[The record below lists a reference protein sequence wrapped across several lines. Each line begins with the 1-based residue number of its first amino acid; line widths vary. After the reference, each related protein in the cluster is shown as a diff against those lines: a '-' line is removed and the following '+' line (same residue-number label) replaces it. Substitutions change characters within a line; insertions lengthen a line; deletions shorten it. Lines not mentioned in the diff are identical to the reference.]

1 MKNILNRKKSYV
13 IFLILYTVSVLTW
26 VFIDDDFIGLR
37 WLSLYNL
44 AIATPFLLVD
54 IYSWR
59 NESLENLK
67 KENLFFKYKIIFL
80 TLGLSLCMHLPQ
92 KIAILF
98 YDLNSLV
105 QDIKVMQAT
114 KSSNPLNFNRFSGG
128 SFTTMANAK
137 DDKDVSPVAC
147 NLLTKHKCEYGIA
160 LNGDKP
166 IIEYK
171 DNLGYPFKNYKL
183 ILSIESNT
191 INKDIDYHLN
201 LYRKNKI
208 YVIFYLI
215 FIQSASIIL
224 ISFAYR
230 ILWQHI
236 IHRKNLSTKELFYE

>member
-13 IFLILYTVSVLTW
+13 IFLILYTVSILTW

-37 WLSLYNL
+37 WLSFYNL
-44 AIATPFLLVD
+44 AIATPFLLAD

-105 QDIKVMQAT
+105 QNIEVMQAT
-114 KSSNPLNFNRFSGG
+114 KSSNSLNFNRFSGG

-137 DDKDVSPVAC
+137 DEKDVSPVAC
-147 NLLTKHKCEYGIA
+147 NLLTKHKCEYNIV

-183 ILSIESNT
+183 IFSIESNT

-201 LYRKNKI
+201 LYKKNKI

-215 FIQSASIIL
+215 FVQSASIVL
-224 ISFAYR
+224 IFFAYR

-236 IHRKNLSTKELFYE
+236 IHQENLSNKELFL